1 MKTQSDRV
9 KPLSEKWACHGKL
22 KIICSQRYVHKL
34 IAQEHV
40 NVILFGKMCFFLQM
54 YELNDIKVRRLFWII
69 FAGSKCHSKCPY
81 KRQAEGDQI
90 HREEEA
96 IQKWRQ
102 KLEWC
107 GHKPGD
113 MSHQGVKEAWTG
125 FSPRFRRVSMALLM
139 LSIFDFSSLWF

>member
-1 MKTQSDRV
+1 MMLRIFS
-9 KPLSEKWACHGKL
+9 CF
-22 KIICSQRYVHKL
+22 CYL
-34 IAQEHV
+34 IWK
-40 NVILFGKMCFFLQM
+40 NVVFLQM

-102 KLEWC
+102 KLE
-107 GHKPGD
+107 
-113 MSHQGVKEAWTG
+113 
-125 FSPRFRRVSMALLM
+125 
-139 LSIFDFSSLWF
+139 